1 MLTDIPLRLF
11 FLILVRIV
19 RINPCFVKV
28 PLESLQGKLLK
39 MALYPHY
46 PHFRP
51 RPLIGGAGIA
61 GRPCLFPFR
70 DISGIAGKGA
80 NHD

>member
-1 MLTDIPLRLF
+1 MFTNTLLKPDLF
-11 FLILVRIV
+11 KIVRIV

-28 PLESLQGKLLK
+28 PLESLLGKLLK

-46 PHFRP
+46 PHFLP

-61 GRPCLFPFR
+61 GISHSFPFR

-80 NHD
+80 KP

>member
-1 MLTDIPLRLF
+1 MFTNTLLKPDLF
-11 FLILVRIV
+11 KIVRIV
-19 RINPCFVKV
+19 RINPSFGKV
-28 PLESLQGKLLK
+28 HMESLLGKLLK

-61 GRPCLFPFR
+61 GIPC
-70 DISGIAGKGA
+70 SKAGHWRFICGA
-80 NHD
+80 SQHAA